1 MNKEFLRSSCIRIL
15 FIWQHNIGI
24 IAAIIQYKIG
34 KSYKILYLIEKNTL
48 NKKVFR
54 GIINL
59 IHFTKLSYLVIIY

>member
-1 MNKEFLRSSCIRIL
+1 MNKELLRITSLRIL
-15 FIWQHNIGI
+15 FIEQLNIGI

-48 NKKVFR
+48 NKKAFR
-54 GIINL
+54 GIISL